1 MIFLH
6 QIPLSGSRFRCP
18 ILRVSDFTELSYL
31 HSFLEFIKGP
41 FTGGIGRLFSKPK
54 YRADITS
61 RSHPELDLANLS
73 SGLSCVEMRPNAI
86 PDAMS
91 HTLQVLLI

>member
-18 ILRVSDFTELSYL
+18 ILRVSDFTELSYVR
-31 HSFLEFIKGP
+31 SFLEFIKGP
-41 FTGGIGRLFSKPK
+41 FTGGMGRLFSKLK
-54 YRADITS
+54 CRANITS

-73 SGLSCVEMRPNAI
+73 SGPSCMEMRPNAI

-91 HTLQVLLI
+91 HTCRCC